1 MLLYKDTVK
10 SILTTSIIFNNI
22 DNKNDIVNRIINKQ
36 LLFLKKLENYKY
48 STHSELYKKKKNL
61 LNTIVVYIEIL
72 DFIKN
77 DMLSLPELNYKKSN
91 GIDKK
96 NENIFILFYLE
107 TSSQCIKTIIFLLEK
122 LINIDTSIK
131 KKIDHL
137 KDLFLKEINP
147 LHSCLDNEINLLLSK
162 DNTKLECF
170 NNLKKESYL
179 KTLNLVEKFI
189 ELILG

>member
-22 DNKNDIVNRIINKQ
+22 DNKNDIVNRIINKK
-36 LLFLKKLENYKY
+36 LLFLKKLENYDHLI
-48 STHSELYKKKKNL
+48 HSELYKKKNL
-61 LNTIVVYIEIL
+61 LETIIVYIEIL
-72 DFIKN
+72 DFIKD
-77 DMLSLPELNYKKSN
+77 DMLSLPELNYKESN

-122 LINIDTSIK
+122 LIDIDNSIK
-131 KKIDHL
+131 KKIDYL

-170 NNLKKESYL
+170 NKLKKESYL
-179 KTLNLVEKFI
+179 KTLNLVEKLI